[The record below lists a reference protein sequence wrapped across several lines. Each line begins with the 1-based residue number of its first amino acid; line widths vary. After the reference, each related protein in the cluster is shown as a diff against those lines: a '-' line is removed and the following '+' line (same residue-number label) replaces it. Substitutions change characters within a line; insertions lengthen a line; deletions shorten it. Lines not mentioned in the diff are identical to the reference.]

1 MSNKK
6 DIDMADIIRDV
17 VNLTQPKSQEDL
29 EKQIQADKINYLVW
43 SLGVAVKELQ
53 AEVDK
58 LKEISK
64 EAIWQTNV
72 DVKKTQLKNKV

>member
-58 LKEISK
+58 LNKR
-64 EAIWQTNV
+64 EASWIYQM
-72 DVKKTQLKNKV
+72 K

>member
-1 MSNKK
+1 MTWPTLFVMSL
-6 DIDMADIIRDV
+6 I
-17 VNLTQPKSQEDL
+17 LTQPKSQEDL

-58 LKEISK
+58 LNKR
-64 EAIWQTNV
+64 EAS
-72 DVKKTQLKNKV
+72 

>member
-17 VNLTQPKSQEDL
+17 VNLTQPKPQADI

-43 SLGVAVKELQ
+43 QVDVAVKELQ

-58 LKEISK
+58 LKKISK
-64 EAIWQTNV
+64 EAS
-72 DVKKTQLKNKV
+72 

>member
-58 LKEISK
+58 LNKR
-64 EAIWQTNV
+64 EASWIYQT
-72 DVKKTQLKNKV
+72 K

>member
-6 DIDMADIIRDV
+6 NIDMADIIRDV
-17 VNLTQPKSQEDL
+17 VNLTQPKPQADI

-43 SLGVAVKELQ
+43 QVDVAVKELQ

-58 LKEISK
+58 LKKISK
-64 EAIWQTNV
+64 EAS
-72 DVKKTQLKNKV
+72 

>member
-17 VNLTQPKSQEDL
+17 VNLTQPKPQADI

-43 SLGVAVKELQ
+43 QVDVAVKELQ

-58 LKEISK
+58 LKKISK
-64 EAIWQTNV
+64 EASWIYQM
-72 DVKKTQLKNKV
+72 K

>member
-17 VNLTQPKSQEDL
+17 VNLTQPKPQADI

-43 SLGVAVKELQ
+43 QVDVAVKELQ

-58 LKEISK
+58 LNKR
-64 EAIWQTNV
+64 EAS
-72 DVKKTQLKNKV
+72 

>member
-6 DIDMADIIRDV
+6 NIDMADIIRDV
-17 VNLTQPKSQEDL
+17 VNLTQPKPQADI

-43 SLGVAVKELQ
+43 QVDVAVKELQ

-58 LKEISK
+58 LKKISK
-64 EAIWQTNV
+64 EASWTYQ
-72 DVKKTQLKNKV
+72 KN

>member
-29 EKQIQADKINYLVW
+29 DKQIQADKINYLVW
-43 SLGVAVKELQ
+43 TLGVAVKELQ

-64 EAIWQTNV
+64 EAM
-72 DVKKTQLKNKV
+72 

>member
-17 VNLTQPKSQEDL
+17 VNLTQPKSQVDL

-58 LKEISK
+58 LKQSTK
-64 EAIWQTNV
+64 EV
-72 DVKKTQLKNKV
+72 S

>member
-17 VNLTQPKSQEDL
+17 VNLTQPKPQADI

-43 SLGVAVKELQ
+43 QVDVAVKELQ

-58 LKEISK
+58 LKKISK
-64 EAIWQTNV
+64 EASWTYQ
-72 DVKKTQLKNKV
+72 KN

>member
-1 MSNKK
+1 MSNNK

-43 SLGVAVKELQ
+43 QVDVAVKELQ

-58 LKEISK
+58 LKKISK
-64 EAIWQTNV
+64 EAS
-72 DVKKTQLKNKV
+72 

>member
-1 MSNKK
+1 MSNNK

-17 VNLTQPKSQEDL
+17 VNLTQPKPQADI

-43 SLGVAVKELQ
+43 QVDVAVKELQ

-64 EAIWQTNV
+64 EAM
-72 DVKKTQLKNKV
+72 

>member
-1 MSNKK
+1 MSNNK

-17 VNLTQPKSQEDL
+17 VNLTQPKPQADI

-43 SLGVAVKELQ
+43 QVDVAVKELQ

-64 EAIWQTNV
+64 EAMWIYQM
-72 DVKKTQLKNKV
+72 K